1 MIKVSIYD
9 RNLDMYFIQDLQEV
23 INEIKNGRYK
33 ILVKEIRNLMAA
45 GKREQAE
52 SAMKK
57 LPWFLISGIFD
68 EDPDEEAIK
77 EYSGYITLEL
87 EEIDYKNVQELIQK
101 IESIATT
108 YSWFQSLDENRIT
121 IIVPVNSDVYSHEV
135 AYSQVADYYE
145 SIIGKKVDRI
155 FQRITKPCY
164 FSYCPQLFLNP
175 NCKEFAV
182 LLDDK
187 LADSYS

>member
-1 MIKVSIYD
+1 MKLVSVFD
-9 RNLDMYFIQDLQEV
+9 QMNDMHYQESLED
-23 INEIKNGRYK
+23 ILTEIKNGKHK
-33 ILVKEIRNLMAA
+33 ILVEEIRILVAA
-45 GKREQAE
+45 GKKKEVE
-52 SAMKK
+52 IVMKK

-77 EYSGYITLEL
+77 EYSGYVTLEL
-87 EEIDYKNVQELIQK
+87 EDIDYINAQELIQK

-121 IIVPVNSDVYSHEV
+121 IIVPVNSDVYSHKV
-135 AYSQVADYYE
+135 AFSQVADYYE

-175 NCKEFAV
+175 NCEEFAV

-187 LADSYS
+187 LAGSL